1 MLLKFKLNEVYIF
14 KIKIIK
20 MDEYSDCEVVK
31 KDLLINQLKE
41 HIKEMEKNEQ
51 IFERL
56 NNKFINL
63 QNE

>member
-1 MLLKFKLNEVYIF
+1 
-14 KIKIIK
+14 
-20 MDEYSDCEVVK
+20 MDEISDSEIIN

>member
-1 MLLKFKLNEVYIF
+1 
-14 KIKIIK
+14 
-20 MDEYSDCEVVK
+20 MDETSICEVVN

-56 NNKFINL
+56 NKKFINL

>member
-1 MLLKFKLNEVYIF
+1 
-14 KIKIIK
+14 
-20 MDEYSDCEVVK
+20 MDEISDSEILN

>member
-1 MLLKFKLNEVYIF
+1 M
-14 KIKIIK
+14 
-20 MDEYSDCEVVK
+20 MDEISDCEVVN

-41 HIKEMEKNEQ
+41 HIKEMEKNEE

-56 NNKFINL
+56 NKKFINL

>member
-1 MLLKFKLNEVYIF
+1 
-14 KIKIIK
+14 
-20 MDEYSDCEVVK
+20 MDEISDCEVVN
-31 KDLLINQLKE
+31 KDVLITQLKE

-56 NNKFINL
+56 NKKFINL

>member
-1 MLLKFKLNEVYIF
+1 
-14 KIKIIK
+14 
-20 MDEYSDCEVVK
+20 MDDICDCEVVN

-41 HIKEMEKNEQ
+41 HIKEMEKNEG

>member
-1 MLLKFKLNEVYIF
+1 
-14 KIKIIK
+14 
-20 MDEYSDCEVVK
+20 MDEISDCEVVNK
-31 KDLLINQLKE
+31 AVLINKLKD

-56 NNKFINL
+56 NKKFINL

>member
-1 MLLKFKLNEVYIF
+1 MEEISDNEILN
-14 KIKIIK
+14 
-20 MDEYSDCEVVK
+20 

-56 NNKFINL
+56 NKKFINL

>member
-1 MLLKFKLNEVYIF
+1 
-14 KIKIIK
+14 

-41 HIKEMEKNEQ
+41 HIKEMEKNEK

>member
-1 MLLKFKLNEVYIF
+1 MIDD
-14 KIKIIK
+14 I
-20 MDEYSDCEVVK
+20 SDCEVVN

-41 HIKEMEKNEQ
+41 HIKEMEKSEE

-56 NNKFINL
+56 NKKFINL